1 MKVSFAA
8 FGLVALLLL
17 PGCVIATVA
26 TPESA
31 VRAGPEA
38 SSAAAIATVSPSAI
52 VPPDKAVPPEMRVYS
67 GVWVGKWDGVWDTA
81 IIVRQIHPDGVV
93 DLTYRWVDH
102 LGEPYSTGR
111 VTTGRIDGGVLQ
123 FGTVRLVVDPAD
135 PDTAHGDLLHAQN
148 DAHRVSRFRRVTL
161 TAERASQP

>member
-8 FGLVALLLL
+8 CGLIALLLL

-26 TPESA
+26 TPESE

-38 SSAAAIATVSPSAI
+38 SSAAAMAD
-52 VPPDKAVPPEMRVYS
+52 VPPGKAVPQDMRVYS

-111 VTTGRIDGGVLQ
+111 VTTGKIDGGVLQ
-123 FGTVRLVVDPAD
+123 FSTVRLTVDPSD

-148 DAHRVSRFRRVTL
+148 DAHRVGRFRRV
-161 TAERASQP
+161 S